1 VVDDIRRDD
10 AEVTADRKSGKGV
23 VTRRVERVIVVEKL
37 DDDALG
43 AEAIDEPVEL
53 PGRCDR
59 TEFHQRGGHRPLA
72 TARQDEE
79 VASRQL
85 GQSVDVVA
93 RATFLATG
101 EVALADGAGQTG
113 VALWVAARTI
123 RWDPGG
129 SGVPVRARLGGPGCR
144 SIPGCD
150 RQG

>member
-59 TEFHQRGGHRPLA
+59 TNSTSAAG
-72 TARQDEE
+72 TAPCD
-79 VASRQL
+79 S
-85 GQSVDVVA
+85 
-93 RATFLATG
+93 
-101 EVALADGAGQTG
+101 
-113 VALWVAARTI
+113 
-123 RWDPGG
+123 P
-129 SGVPVRARLGGPGCR
+129 SG
-144 SIPGCD
+144 
-150 RQG
+150 